1 MGPLNQDSRNRTG
14 VPSCT
19 TLSLVKSFVLNSWH
33 RPIGP
38 SWKLPGQVCPRIPQC
53 GFQDSDVAQT
63 LHITRAPKQVWGG
76 THCYFCNKRQAH
88 SYQAWQTQNT
98 LKPVLVILPSQEF
111 TKNLWAF
118 KTLGSWNCRWEIR
131 NTGSVTHRMC
141 TLPPQPNKQD

>member
-33 RPIGP
+33 RPTGP
-38 SWKLPGQVCPRIPQC
+38 SRKLLGQVCPRIPQC
-53 GFQDSDVAQT
+53 GFQEGDVARHCT
-63 LHITRAPKQVWGG
+63 LHEHPSRSGG
-76 THCYFCNKRQAH
+76 THCYFCSKGQVD
-88 SYQAWQTQNT
+88 SYQAWQTQHT

-118 KTLGSWNCRWEIR
+118 KILGFWNCRWGIR
-131 NTGSVTHRMC
+131 NTCSVPHRMC
-141 TLPPQPNKQD
+141 TLPPQPNKQN